1 MLLTSAV
8 VAVQV
13 EGQEGMGMAPDKYRE
28 VFDLAL
34 RGTRAFRD
42 RRFDEVRLELV
53 PFLQSVCVRGGVSVF
68 RAGVC
73 SRLA

>member
-1 MLLTSAV
+1 
-8 VAVQV
+8 V
-13 EGQEGMGMAPDKYRE
+13 EGPEGMGMAPDKYRE

-42 RRFDEVRLELV
+42 RRFDEVRLELI
-53 PFLQSVCVRGGVSVF
+53 PLPPICCVRGGVSVF
-68 RAGVC
+68 RAGIC